1 MKLNL
6 SKLATAKRKY
16 DSEIEKIT
24 EQIKPFV
31 KFNFFIDFQPSDGC
45 HVIVND
51 DTQNAPLKDCIS
63 VINKKGELTED
74 DYNNLTI

>member
-1 MKLNL
+1 MKIKLN
-6 SKLATAKRKY
+6 KIATAKRKY
-16 DSEIEKIT
+16 DYEIEKIT

-31 KFNFFIDFQPSDGC
+31 KCNFFIDFQPSDNS

-51 DTQNAPLKDCIS
+51 DSQNALLKHCIS

-74 DYNNLTI
+74 DYDNLTI